1 MLILFSSVTVY
12 FDLKLLIVPL
22 ICFFS
27 VLSSDFSFK
36 KKFTISSIYFIF
48 SLPYL
53 YLIYSWGGLVPLAT
67 QEVNI
72 KTITSLGDISK
83 IYQIHFGYC
92 ATLIAFYLLPITFF
106 VQKNVFK
113 KMLDMFKEKITYYI
127 LFLIIIYVIY
137 NFYFFDF
144 KSYTITNHWV
154 GLGVVHKFTNIITS
168 NIFYHEVITY
178 IFFLFS
184 SLLILFY
191 YYQNKSDTLLISY
204 FFIISLLLWP
214 LMQEYFD
221 PIIFILAFSAFNSIR
236 LFNKINSTFLLIY
249 FSTFLLIANVYYS

>member
-1 MLILFSSVTVY
+1 MLGPIFFYNFLKKKYYVIDKKILFLVSSILYLSPYYRTSAFWGLNENYGIVAAILSFLFLHIVKNEKNYNVINIFLLILFSSVTVY

-144 KSYTITNHWV
+144 KSYTITNLWV
-154 GLGVVHKFTNIITS
+154 G
-168 NIFYHEVITY
+168 
-178 IFFLFS
+178 
-184 SLLILFY
+184 
-191 YYQNKSDTLLISY
+191 
-204 FFIISLLLWP
+204 
-214 LMQEYFD
+214 
-221 PIIFILAFSAFNSIR
+221 
-236 LFNKINSTFLLIY
+236 
-249 FSTFLLIANVYYS
+249 